1 MPVLS
6 NLIVRIGASTDD
18 FDKKINAG
26 LNKIRRFGAD
36 VAQAGQSLSIG
47 ITAPLAAAGFAALK
61 AASDMETLSKGL
73 SATMR
78 STSAAATELERL
90 KEVAKLPGLNLEDA
104 VKGSIRLQTLGN
116 SAADSRRIMSELGN
130 ALAVVGGGR
139 EDFAEVI
146 RQLTQ
151 LGAVGKV
158 TKENL
163 DPIIE
168 RIPQIAAII
177 KEKFGAAALGDPAK
191 TFEKLGISSQQF
203 ISIIVAELAK
213 GDRAGGTFKN
223 SLENLRDAATQ
234 TAAEFGKVLLP
245 VGQKV
250 IDQFLNPAIE
260 RVKLLASGFNSLPPQ
275 MQTLAV
281 GLTSVAAISPVILLA
296 FGTLVE
302 KSLAIGQAFSK
313 VSGQLST
320 LVEKGSAASP
330 AFARLVQTFGLTDG
344 AAVLVGRAVGG
355 VGLAIKTLQ
364 DATEAAK
371 ALSALVVELD
381 YLLGI
386 SEKVKVAVNFM
397 RSAWALVAPVIEP
410 LIPIVRQVG
419 IAMEKSAKMATSPLL
434 GLAELYNFAAKAIQ
448 TYTGRTN
455 GMQDAMKNV
464 IAVNNAATTS
474 ETEAILKKRELDAQ
488 LAAIRAKYEQLDG
501 AVQATTATVET
512 YKHVIVSTYEEDFK
526 TAVLKERL
534 SVLQSDYTQ
543 RLNDGV
549 AALVKYGSAA
559 GAAAA
564 ALREMRIA
572 EMPPDISSAI
582 DIRKL
587 PNPMGM
593 PGLPGGAVL
602 TGAEQ
607 ARSAKRNAEMIK
619 ILSRD
624 TAGEWKKA
632 QQAISRQVST
642 IVTDLSRG
650 LADIIVSG
658 GKVGQKFE
666 ELGKQIAKSLIR
678 TVIEN
683 GINKV
688 IAALGGLL
696 SNLGGVAGA
705 IGGLF
710 GGTAKAATSAI
721 PGVVGGAAS
730 AAGAAVPAV
739 AGGASTAVGGAA
751 AAASGGAT
759 AIVGAVAGVA
769 SAISGII
776 GNFQFAAMNKTLDL
790 IEKEV
795 RYSQIHLLHLL
806 EKNNEYLPKLK
817 DIWESLIRM
826 ETRQMGL
833 AGGGGAVTI
842 NISTTGDTRQL
853 LDALTRELKLLGVIP
868 Q

>member
-18 FDKKINAG
+18 FDKKVNAS
-26 LNKIRRFGAD
+26 LNKIKRFGAD
-36 VAQAGQSLSIG
+36 VAQAGQALSIG
-47 ITAPLAAAGFAALK
+47 ISAPLALAGAAALK

-73 SATMR
+73 SATMK
-78 STSAAATELERL
+78 STSAAADELQRL
-90 KEVAKLPGLNLEDA
+90 KEVAKLPGLGLEEA

-139 EDFAEVI
+139 EDFSEVI
-146 RQLTQ
+146 RQLSQ

-177 KEKFGAAALGDPAK
+177 KEKFGAAALGNPAE

-203 ISIIVAELAK
+203 IRIIVDELAK

-245 VGQKV
+245 VGQRV
-250 IDQFLNPAIE
+250 IDEFLNPGVEKA
-260 RVKLLASGFNSLPPQ
+260 KALAADFNNLSPKT
-275 MQTLAV
+275 QTLAV
-281 GLTSVAAISPVILLA
+281 ELAAVAAAAPVVMVAL
-296 FGTLVE
+296 GTLVE
-302 KSLAIGQAFSK
+302 KGAAISQAFMKMAGAFGITGSTAA
-313 VSGQLST
+313 VMGQL
-320 LVEKGSAASP
+320 VA
-330 AFARLVQTFGLTDG
+330 G
-344 AAVLVGRAVGG
+344 AAI
-355 VGLAIKTLQ
+355 AIKTLQ
-364 DATEAAK
+364 EAYQLAQ
-371 ALSALVVELD
+371 AISGLANELD
-381 YLLGI
+381 NLLGI
-386 SEKVKVAVNFM
+386 SQKVKVAVDLM
-397 RSAWALVAPVIEP
+397 RSAWAVVAPIIEP
-410 LIPIVRQVG
+410 LIPVVQQVG
-419 IAMEKSAKMATSPLL
+419 AAMEKSARMALSPLL
-434 GLAELYNFAAKAIQ
+434 AAAEGYNALANAIRFA
-448 TYTGRTN
+448 TGRN
-455 GMQDAMKNV
+455 NEMQAAMKNA

-474 ETEAILKKRELDAQ
+474 ETEAILKKRELDEQ

-534 SVLQSDYTQ
+534 SILQSDYTQ

-572 EMPPDISSAI
+572 EMPPDIGSAI

-587 PNPMGM
+587 PAPMGM
-593 PGLPGGAVL
+593 PGLPGESVL
-602 TGAEQ
+602 TGADQ
-607 ARSAKRNAEMIK
+607 ARSAKRNADMIK
-619 ILSRD
+619 ILSGNA
-624 TAGEWKKA
+624 AGDWKKT

-666 ELGKQIAKSLIR
+666 ELGKQIAKSLVR
-678 TVIEN
+678 TIIEN

-688 IAALGGLL
+688 IAALGGLMA
-696 SNLGGVAGA
+696 NLGGVGGA
-705 IGGLF
+705 LGGLL
-710 GGTAKAATSAI
+710 GGTGARTATSAI
-721 PGVVGGAAS
+721 PGVLGGGANAAMGAIPGISS
-730 AAGAAVPAV
+730 AAGSASSGMGSAMAAANPV
-739 AGGASTAVGGAA
+739 TAV
-751 AAASGGAT
+751 
-759 AIVGAVAGVA
+759 VNAVAGVV
-769 SAISGII
+769 SAVSSVIS
-776 GNFQFAAMNKTLDL
+776 NFQFAAMNKTLDL

-817 DIWESLIRM
+817 DIWDSLIRM
-826 ETRQMGL
+826 ETRGM
-833 AGGGGAVTI
+833 AVGGGGAPVTI